1 MNHLQS
7 HIKKFLDDRGWIN
20 LQPANLAKSISI
32 EAAELLELFQWDN
45 PTIEETLK
53 DTPRMEDIQK
63 ELADIMIYCL
73 QVSIFLKLDP
83 EKIILDKLAHQ
94 SKKYPA
100 QLMKNGTKTQAG
112 QDAYYQIKKD
122 YREKAKE

>member
-94 SKKYPA
+94 
-100 QLMKNGTKTQAG
+100 
-112 QDAYYQIKKD
+112 
-122 YREKAKE
+122 